1 MNNPTT
7 NLINRQRSIATQ
19 VGQTGKMALIVIAGS
34 LLLTPAAQ
42 AFEAKISGQV
52 SRMVVAPDDAE
63 GDEIQHVDIGFS
75 GSRFRFTGSETMD
88 NGNEFGFRFEVQ
100 ERDNPASAVD
110 GATLSS
116 TGNNFDFRYQDLY
129 FTADWGK
136 ISFGKGDGAANGS
149 TEVDF
154 SGTSLASSSNHQDN
168 WGGYKVVADTAPG
181 FGPATNPDGTLKE
194 NDNSVAWGSL
204 FTMFD
209 GLSRQNRVRYDTPN
223 FNGFSFAG
231 SINQGNA
238 SEIAV
243 RYKGDFGS
251 SKFGAAFFS
260 ATAADKSA
268 TVDGNDITGGS
279 ASFKMSSGL
288 NFTVAFSESD
298 PDVGAA
304 RDATTFK
311 VGYKKGMHAFSI
323 DVGEGENAAGQEGDT
338 TGFTYAY
345 FPHPGVE
352 VFGMVREL
360 DSTGVTG
367 AQSVDLVAFGG
378 RVKF

>member
-1 MNNPTT
+1 
-7 NLINRQRSIATQ
+7 
-19 VGQTGKMALIVIAGS
+19 MALIVIASS
-34 LLLTPAAQ
+34 LLLTPDAQ

-52 SRMVVAPDDAE
+52 SRMVVAPDDAV

-88 NGNEFGFRFEVQ
+88 NGNEWGFRFEVQ
-100 ERDNPASAVD
+100 ERDNPAGSVD

-136 ISFGKGDGAANGS
+136 ISFGKGDGASNGG
-149 TEVDF
+149 TEVDM
-154 SGTSLASSSNHQDN
+154 SGTSLASSSNLQDN
-168 WGGYKVVADTAPG
+168 WGGYKLIADTD
-181 FGPATNPDGTLKE
+181 PDPDV
-194 NDNSVAWGSL
+194 DNGVRWKSV

-231 SINQGNA
+231 SLNQGNA

-251 SKFGAAFFS
+251 SKFGAAFFN
-260 ATAADKSA
+260 ATAPDKSA

-279 ASFKMSSGL
+279 ASILLKSGL
-288 NFTVAFSESD
+288 NFTVAISESE
-298 PDVGAA
+298 PDVGAE

-311 VGYKKGMHAFSI
+311 VGYKKGMHAFSV
-323 DVGEGENAAGQEGDT
+323 DVGDGENGSGEEGDT
-338 TGFTYAY
+338 TGFTWAY

-352 VFGMVREL
+352 VFATVREL
-360 DSTGVTG
+360 DSTGVAG
-367 AQSVDLVAFGG
+367 AESVDLVAFGS